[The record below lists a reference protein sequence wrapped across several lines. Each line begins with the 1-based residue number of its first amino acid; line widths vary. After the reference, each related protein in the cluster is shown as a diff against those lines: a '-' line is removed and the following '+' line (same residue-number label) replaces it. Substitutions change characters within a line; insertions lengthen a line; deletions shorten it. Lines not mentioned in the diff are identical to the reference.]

1 MPTELPPR
9 RVLFLMGLF
18 GAAAGCAFGIDAAAA
33 EEKDPR
39 PAAGIQDNS
48 FLIEE
53 AYNQEAG
60 VVQHIMTLQR
70 QDRHNWFLTYV
81 EEWPIGGQTHQ
92 FSYNIP
98 FSWIRNDDGTR
109 ARGFGDLQFNYRYQ
123 VWTETDTRP
132 AFAPRFS
139 VISQTGSASR
149 GLGDGSPGI
158 QINLPFSKIVSDR
171 VTMHA
176 NAGVTHWFD
185 IDGRQPTN
193 YNLGGSAIY
202 AVTRDFNLMLEALA
216 QWEQS
221 VNDLHLIENQFT
233 FTINPGFRTAIN
245 FPNGAQFVAGFSVP
259 IAFTRNNTAVP
270 IAFAKN
276 NTTDVGL
283 FFYLSYEHNM
293 FAKK

>member
-9 RVLFLMGLF
+9 RVRFLLGLF
-18 GAAAGCAFGIDAAAA
+18 GVAAGCAFGIDAAAA

-123 VWTETDTRP
+123 FWTETDTRP

-139 VISQTGSASR
+139 VITQTGSVSR

-158 QINLPFSKIVSDR
+158 QITLPFSKIVSDR
-171 VTMHA
+171 VTLHA
-176 NAGVTHWFD
+176 NAGMTHWFD
-185 IDGRQPTN
+185 IENFHPTK
-193 YNLGGSAIY
+193 YILGGSAIY
-202 AVTRDFNLMLEALA
+202 AVTRDFNLMLETLA
-216 QWEQS
+216 EWDQS
-221 VNDLHLIENQFT
+221 VNAGVLERQFT

-245 FPNGAQFVAGFSVP
+245 FSNEAQFVAGFSVP

-276 NTTDVGL
+276 NTTDFGL